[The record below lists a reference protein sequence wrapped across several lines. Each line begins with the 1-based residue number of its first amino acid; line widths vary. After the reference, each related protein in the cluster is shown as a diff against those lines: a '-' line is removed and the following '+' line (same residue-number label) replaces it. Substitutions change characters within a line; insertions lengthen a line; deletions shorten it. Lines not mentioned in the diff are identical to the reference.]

1 MAKPKQTSRRVVTLA
16 GSILANPKA
25 SKQDKQLAG
34 SALSQAERKR
44 RKAR

>member
-1 MAKPKQTSRRVVTLA
+1 MAKQKQTSRRVATLA
-16 GSILANPKA
+16 GSILADPEA

-34 SALSQAERKR
+34 SALSPAKRKR